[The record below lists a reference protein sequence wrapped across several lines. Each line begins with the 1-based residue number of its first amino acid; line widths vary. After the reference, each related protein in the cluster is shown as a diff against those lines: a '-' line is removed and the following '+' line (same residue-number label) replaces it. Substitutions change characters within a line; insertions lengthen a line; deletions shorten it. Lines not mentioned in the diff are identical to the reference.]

1 MQIKISSIIVKQRI
15 RKDLGDIDALVNS
28 MRKYGQLSPIIINR
42 KNELIAGERRLEA
55 AKRLNWQTINAIVVD
70 KSSEVEKL
78 EIEIEENVQRK
89 KLSDEEVAAGILRLE
104 KLRKPSILKRVIN
117 FIKRF
122 FLMLFKPFIGIY

>member
-1 MQIKISSIIVKQRI
+1 MQVKISSIIVKQRI

-70 KSSEVEKL
+70 KNSEAEKL
-78 EIEIEENVQRK
+78 EIEIEENIQRK
-89 KLSDEEVAAGILRLE
+89 RLLDEEVAAGIVRLE
-104 KLRKPSILKRVIN
+104 KLRKPGFFRRLLL
-117 FIKRF
+117 FIKKIF
-122 FLMLFKPFIGIY
+122 ETLFKPFKG

>member
-1 MQIKISSIIVKQRI
+1 MQVKISSIIVKQRI

-70 KSSEVEKL
+70 KNSEAEKL
-78 EIEIEENVQRK
+78 EIELEENVQRK
-89 KLSDEEVAAGILRLE
+89 RLLDEEVASGIVRLE
-104 KLRKPSILKRVIN
+104 KLRRPGFLRRLLL
-117 FIKRF
+117 FIKKIF
-122 FLMLFKPFIGIY
+122 EALLKPFKR